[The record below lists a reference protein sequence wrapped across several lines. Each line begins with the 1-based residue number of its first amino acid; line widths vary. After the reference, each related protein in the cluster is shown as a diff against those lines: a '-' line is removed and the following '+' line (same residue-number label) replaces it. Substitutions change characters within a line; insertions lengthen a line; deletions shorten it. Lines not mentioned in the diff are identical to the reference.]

1 MSVAPTDLARKRW
14 RPVRKAFEK
23 QEKLSLELTQ
33 AGERLSALQVELQQA
48 AKEDREAYAEAIAA
62 GRDEPPRKAEQ
73 LAVRID
79 AEQRRV
85 DACVRAVENASDEV
99 DKLRAENAMPW
110 RRDVL
115 GKITEAHGA
124 YEASIR
130 EVERCREALADEVA
144 LHGWI
149 TDGIGVSPVRD
160 ALSGRTAE
168 GREPLS
174 FGRVLRELT
183 EDAGQIATYLRDLPG
198 PVSARSIMR
207 GAEALVGPDVTREE
221 ALNQAGRPR
230 SRSSTCRASRSRSA
244 TRSFIHQRGHPRGR
258 RATASGRFPRSSRQ
272 PTTSMRSSRPFG
284 SKRMAPNDLGPGP

>member
-149 TDGIGVSPVRD
+149 TDGIGRVAGSGC
-160 ALSGRTAE
+160 ALWPHRRRTRAA
-168 GREPLS
+168 
-174 FGRVLRELT
+174 V
-183 EDAGQIATYLRDLPG
+183 
-198 PVSARSIMR
+198 V
-207 GAEALVGPDVTREE
+207 
-221 ALNQAGRPR
+221 RPR
-230 SRSSTCRASRSRSA
+230 PAGTD
-244 TRSFIHQRGHPRGR
+244 RGR
-258 RATASGRFPRSSRQ
+258 RPDRHLPPRLAGAGVGQVDHAR
-272 PTTSMRSSRPFG
+272 G
-284 SKRMAPNDLGPGP
+284 GGPGWPGRHARGSAQSGGSTEEPFIHVQSEPLKVGDTFFHPPAGAPPGKAGHGFWKVSSLESAADDVDAIVKAIRLETYGP